1 MSLLAHFCDFKNLTF
16 CCRSGKFLLVQ
27 FPKKSASL
35 VAHVR
40 KILFSKNDIETLKK
54 CHTICNHKNTGTF
67 LLLQTPKK
75 KILTKNFRLNKIK
88 APKMSKIHMFG

>member
-35 VAHVR
+35 VAHVH
-40 KILFSKNDIETLKK
+40 KILFSKNDIETLK
-54 CHTICNHKNTGTF
+54 NMSYN
-67 LLLQTPKK
+67 LQLQEYRYIPFIANSKK
-75 KILTKNFRLNKIK
+75 ENFNEE
-88 APKMSKIHMFG
+88 F